1 VVAEGGADEFV
12 ISVDE
17 TDFLTLDPIP
27 EILRRSVVPLALAYR
42 TDEGAAVIEP
52 IGTAFVISRL
62 ASGQALL
69 ATADHNVEELRIGSK
84 LVILLPKSGTTE
96 GGLQGLAVSGTSR
109 AQSSSDVAL
118 LTAPIDDS
126 VATPMLIPLSLEIPQ
141 VGENCLALGYSELVI
156 GEPVGLEARALF
168 RLSSSRGR
176 IEEVHP
182 SRRDPPAK

>member
-42 TDEGAAVIEP
+42 TDEGAVVIEP

-69 ATADHNVEELRIGSK
+69 ATADHNVEELRTGSK
-84 LVILLPKSGTTE
+84 LVILLPNH
-96 GGLQGLAVSGTSR
+96 GGRPSRTRGFGYLQGPVLLRRGA
-109 AQSSSDVAL
+109 SDGA
-118 LTAPIDDS
+118 D
-126 VATPMLIPLSLEIPQ
+126 
-141 VGENCLALGYSELVI
+141 
-156 GEPVGLEARALF
+156 R
-168 RLSSSRGR
+168 
-176 IEEVHP
+176 
-182 SRRDPPAK
+182 